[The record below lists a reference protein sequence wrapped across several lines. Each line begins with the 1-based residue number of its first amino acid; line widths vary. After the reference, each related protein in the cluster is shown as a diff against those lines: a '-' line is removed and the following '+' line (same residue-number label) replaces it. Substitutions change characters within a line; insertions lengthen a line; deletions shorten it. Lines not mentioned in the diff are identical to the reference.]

1 MLSAATSSRFLRGA
15 AATAR
20 RFAVVHQQPAVFV
33 NGAAGTATM
42 SSRAF
47 SSGESASFDLT
58 GSFQV
63 RFLAVVF
70 VQSIAMPRCFFLVCL
85 RIISI
90 FFFHLS
96 YFPGNSNLSLSL
108 LKIIITARHTIWTR
122 VRKMS

>member
-15 AATAR
+15 ATTAR

-47 SSGESASFDLT
+47 SSSGESASFDLT

-63 RFLAVVF
+63 SFFAVVGCPIYCSAAEFF
-70 VQSIAMPRCFFLVCL
+70 VCVSSRVL
-85 RIISI
+85 
-90 FFFHLS
+90 FHLS
-96 YFPGNSNLSLSL
+96 FSLKLKPSL
-108 LKIIITARHTIWTR
+108 F
-122 VRKMS
+122 